1 MKESKMKIQVNARH
15 LAMSKELKKY
25 VKRRLKFA
33 LGSRFDQ
40 VQRVE
45 VTLSDINGPK
55 GGEDKR
61 CQMLLKIKGQTD
73 VVIEDIQSQVHT
85 AIDRAANRAS
95 QTVTKR
101 LDRLRHKAKR
111 IKSAI
116 QDFKQDKRDRYL
128 EEDFDEYAFA
138 LGGH

>member
-1 MKESKMKIQVNARH
+1 MKVEVNARH
-15 LAMSKELKKY
+15 LTLTKSLKNY

-33 LGSRFDQ
+33 LGSKSEQ
-40 VQRVE
+40 ITRVE

-61 CQMLLKIKGQTD
+61 CQMLLKIKGQND
-73 VVIEDIQSQVHT
+73 VVIEDTQSQLYS

-95 QTVTKR
+95 QTASKR
-101 LDRLRHKAKR
+101 VDRIRHKAKR

-116 QDFKQDKRDRYL
+116 QNFRQDRRDRYL
-128 EEDFDEYAFA
+128 EEDFEEYAFT
-138 LGGH
+138 LGAPS